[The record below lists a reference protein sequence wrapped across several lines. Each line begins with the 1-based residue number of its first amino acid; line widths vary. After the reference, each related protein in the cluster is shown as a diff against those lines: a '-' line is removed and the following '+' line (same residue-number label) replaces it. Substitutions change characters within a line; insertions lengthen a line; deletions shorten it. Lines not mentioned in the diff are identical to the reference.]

1 MAFCSS
7 CGTEV
12 AADLKFC
19 QSCGGAMDAGGGTAA
34 AAPGAAAPA
43 AAASNDNLMGALS
56 YLLIPAILFLILEP
70 YKNNKFIRFH
80 SFQCIFYCLAS
91 FAINITFVILGTI
104 LSFIGVGFILA
115 MLMPF
120 ISLALF
126 VVWLILVFKAF
137 QGEEYRLPVIGDLAA
152 KQV

>member
-1 MAFCSS
+1 
-7 CGTEV
+7 
-12 AADLKFC
+12 
-19 QSCGGAMDAGGGTAA
+19 
-34 AAPGAAAPA
+34 
-43 AAASNDNLMGALS
+43 MGALS